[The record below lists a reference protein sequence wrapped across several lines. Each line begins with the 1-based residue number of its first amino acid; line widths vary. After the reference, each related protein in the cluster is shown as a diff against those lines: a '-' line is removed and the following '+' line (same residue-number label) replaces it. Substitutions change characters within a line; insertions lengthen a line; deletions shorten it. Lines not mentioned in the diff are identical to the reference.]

1 MSYSNINN
9 STLSRSFEST
19 NDNLRSRSNS
29 PAHTIGSKT
38 GSAFIQDSHS
48 ISSTKS
54 VKSYPRKGTTLANA
68 NLTVEEQNHL
78 EEVLSRFDKFRQ
90 IEDKRVRQ
98 LRQEMIDK
106 QKARIKNSESIGEG
120 RCNNCNT
127 LFVPLLQPAIRCVN
141 CHGDFCR
148 ICTEKLPNTNVVMC
162 KFCRFETLHKCKL
175 GVWFTEQLKQA
186 RASGRVRGVSGPEA
200 LRSSIQRIQREA
212 RSNTP
217 RSRGANAQEL
227 IQQHR
232 RLSDTFSFGNTN
244 ETNNFGKNDKSRS
257 MTLFYHKDG
266 VNEEPNKVSED
277 NQFLNRD
284 RDHSIFDNCS
294 KNNATE
300 DAVDEQLEVNHQ
312 DQHVGSTTTE
322 EKRQSSS
329 KPDKQSKS
337 LHNSQSLV
345 DSGYVP
351 QRTHSWIDD
360 ETDPTVDRH
369 HSSTPQLNQINMSK
383 EAKLHKQNPGFSSSE
398 CYSPSLGSDT
408 ASLMEKK
415 LNSSYTDLTPGK
427 IPITHQTNLDSEA
440 ESRTNLSVASGVY
453 PDSIQNPTKFNSVK
467 VLNVQDRRKSSSLN
481 EFDIIRMYDYEATPL
496 SKINETDANKA
507 REKGLNPAQSFRS
520 LFHIGLDKNHASHAS
535 TLSIYSERESS
546 YAHGIQISGEMLMAV
561 IYDDAYNTLRI
572 SIKQARNLAIADRKR
587 NITNPYVK
595 CYLLP
600 DRTKSSKRKTSYK
613 KATCNPV
620 YDEEFKYHILKQDLT
635 LRTLQVSVWHH
646 NALGLNLFLG
656 EIFLP
661 LTFHQFDQASHWYTL
676 GEHRFLPTVS
686 HLQVSR
692 GEIILAIKLVPGE
705 TGSNRG
711 EIHVWIKSA
720 RGLSASTDGMALKKD
735 NVDPYVKIYMLPGKE
750 KHSKQK
756 TKVVR
761 KNNNPE
767 WNQAIIYRDII
778 LNSLNEIGIEI
789 SVWDYDRF
797 SSNDFLGGCRINCGS
812 HNQSWLD
819 AMNAEKSAWLAMCE
833 RPNIW
838 IEATIQLRSSL
849 N

>member
-9 STLSRSFEST
+9 PTLSRYFDSS
-19 NDNLRSRSNS
+19 NDNIRSRSNS
-29 PAHTIGSKT
+29 PPQTIGSRT
-38 GSAFIQDSHS
+38 GSAFIPDSHS

-54 VKSYPRKGTTLANA
+54 VKSYPKKGTTLANA

-78 EEVLSRFDKFRQ
+78 EEVLARFDKFRQ
-90 IEDKRVRQ
+90 IEDTRVKQ
-98 LRQEMIDK
+98 LRQEMIEK
-106 QKARIKNSESIGEG
+106 QKVRIKKTESIGEG

-141 CHGDFCR
+141 CQGDFCR
-148 ICTEKLPNTNVVMC
+148 ICTEKLHNTNIVMC

-200 LRSSIQRIQREA
+200 LRSSMQRIQREA
-212 RSNTP
+212 KSGTLH
-217 RSRGANAQEL
+217 SRPANVQEL
-227 IQQHR
+227 
-232 RLSDTFSFGNTN
+232 N
-244 ETNNFGKNDKSRS
+244 
-257 MTLFYHKDG
+257 
-266 VNEEPNKVSED
+266 
-277 NQFLNRD
+277 
-284 RDHSIFDNCS
+284 
-294 KNNATE
+294 
-300 DAVDEQLEVNHQ
+300 
-312 DQHVGSTTTE
+312 
-322 EKRQSSS
+322 
-329 KPDKQSKS
+329 KQSKS

-360 ETDPTVDRH
+360 ETDPTVDKH
-369 HSSTPQLNQINMSK
+369 YSSTPQLHQSSISK
-383 EAKLHKQNPGFSSSE
+383 EPTLRKQNLGFTSSE
-398 CYSPSLGSDT
+398 YYSPSVGSDT
-408 ASLMEKK
+408 GLVPEKK
-415 LNSSYTDLTPGK
+415 LNSSYTDLIPTK
-427 IPITHQTNLDSEA
+427 IPVTHQKRPDIEA
-440 ESRTNLSVASGVY
+440 GSHSNLSVASETSHG
-453 PDSIQNPTKFNSVK
+453 
-467 VLNVQDRRKSSSLN
+467 SSL
-481 EFDIIRMYDYEATPL
+481 
-496 SKINETDANKA
+496 SV
-507 REKGLNPAQSFRS
+507 
-520 LFHIGLDKNHASHAS
+520 
-535 TLSIYSERESS
+535 YSERESS
-546 YAHGIQISGEMLMAV
+546 YSHGIQICGEMLMAV
-561 IYDDAYNTLRI
+561 FYDDAYNTLRI

-587 NITNPYVK
+587 NTTNPYVK

-600 DRTKSSKRKTSYK
+600 DRTKSSKRKTTHK

-620 YDEEFKYHILKQDLT
+620 FDEEFKYNILRQDLT
-635 LRTLQVSVWHH
+635 SRTLQVSVWHH

-676 GEHRFLPTVS
+676 GEHRLLPTIS
-686 HLQVSR
+686 HLQINR
-692 GEIILAIKLVPGE
+692 GEIVLAIKLVPGE

-720 RGLSASTDGMALKKD
+720 KGLCTSTDGIAPQKD

-750 KHSKQK
+750 KYSKQK

-778 LNSLNEIGIEI
+778 LSSLNEIGIEV

-812 HNQSWLD
+812 HNQPWLD
-819 AMNAEKSAWLAMCE
+819 ATNAEKSAWLAMCE

-838 IEATIQLRSSL
+838 IEATIQLRSNL

>member
-227 IQQHR
+227 
-232 RLSDTFSFGNTN
+232 T
-244 ETNNFGKNDKSRS
+244 
-257 MTLFYHKDG
+257 
-266 VNEEPNKVSED
+266 
-277 NQFLNRD
+277 
-284 RDHSIFDNCS
+284 
-294 KNNATE
+294 
-300 DAVDEQLEVNHQ
+300 
-312 DQHVGSTTTE
+312 TTTE

-440 ESRTNLSVASGVY
+440 ESRTNLSVASG
-453 PDSIQNPTKFNSVK
+453 
-467 VLNVQDRRKSSSLN
+467 
-481 EFDIIRMYDYEATPL
+481 
-496 SKINETDANKA
+496 
-507 REKGLNPAQSFRS
+507 
-520 LFHIGLDKNHASHAS
+520 ASHAS

>member
-9 STLSRSFEST
+9 PTLSRSFEST
-19 NDNLRSRSNS
+19 NDNFRSRSNS
-29 PAHTIGSKT
+29 PAHTIRSKT

-148 ICTEKLPNTNVVMC
+148 MCTEKLPNTNVVMC

-217 RSRGANAQEL
+217 RSRGANVQEL

-232 RLSDTFSFGNTN
+232 RLSGTFSFGNTT

-257 MTLFYHKDG
+257 MTLFYPKDE

-284 RDHSIFDNCS
+284 RDYSIFDNCS

-383 EAKLHKQNPGFSSSE
+383 EANLHKQNPGFSSSE

-415 LNSSYTDLTPGK
+415 INSSYTDLTPGK
-427 IPITHQTNLDSEA
+427 IPITHQKNLDSEA
-440 ESRTNLSVASGVY
+440 ESRTNLSVASG
-453 PDSIQNPTKFNSVK
+453 
-467 VLNVQDRRKSSSLN
+467 
-481 EFDIIRMYDYEATPL
+481 
-496 SKINETDANKA
+496 
-507 REKGLNPAQSFRS
+507 
-520 LFHIGLDKNHASHAS
+520 ASHAS
-535 TLSIYSERESS
+535 TLSIYSERELS

-600 DRTKSSKRKTSYK
+600 DRTKGSKRKTSYK

-812 HNQSWLD
+812 HNQPWLD

>member
-9 STLSRSFEST
+9 PTLSRSFEST
-19 NDNLRSRSNS
+19 NDNFRSRSNS
-29 PAHTIGSKT
+29 PAHTIRSKT

-90 IEDKRVRQ
+90 IEDKRVKQ

-148 ICTEKLPNTNVVMC
+148 MCTEKLPNTNVVMC

-217 RSRGANAQEL
+217 RSRGANVQEL

-232 RLSDTFSFGNTN
+232 RLSGTFSFGNTN

-257 MTLFYHKDG
+257 MTLFYPKDE

-284 RDHSIFDNCS
+284 RDYSIFDNCS

-337 LHNSQSLV
+337 LH
-345 DSGYVP
+345 
-351 QRTHSWIDD
+351 
-360 ETDPTVDRH
+360 
-369 HSSTPQLNQINMSK
+369 SSTPQLNQINMSK
-383 EAKLHKQNPGFSSSE
+383 EANLHKQNPGFSSSE

-427 IPITHQTNLDSEA
+427 IPITHQKNFDSEA

-507 REKGLNPAQSFRS
+507 REKGLNPAQSFS
-520 LFHIGLDKNHASHAS
+520 
-535 TLSIYSERESS
+535 
-546 YAHGIQISGEMLMAV
+546 
-561 IYDDAYNTLRI
+561 
-572 SIKQARNLAIADRKR
+572 
-587 NITNPYVK
+587 YVK

-600 DRTKSSKRKTSYK
+600 DRTKGSKRKTSYK

-692 GEIILAIKLVPGE
+692 GEIVLAIKLVPGE

-797 SSNDFLGGCRINCGS
+797 TSNDFLGGCRINCGS
-812 HNQSWLD
+812 HNQPWLD

>member
-1 MSYSNINN
+1 
-9 STLSRSFEST
+9 
-19 NDNLRSRSNS
+19 
-29 PAHTIGSKT
+29 
-38 GSAFIQDSHS
+38 
-48 ISSTKS
+48 
-54 VKSYPRKGTTLANA
+54 
-68 NLTVEEQNHL
+68 
-78 EEVLSRFDKFRQ
+78 
-90 IEDKRVRQ
+90 
-98 LRQEMIDK
+98 MIDK

-127 LFVPLLQPAIRCVN
+127 LFVPLLQPAIRCIN

-148 ICTEKLPNTNVVMC
+148 ICTEKLHNTNVVMC

-217 RSRGANAQEL
+217 RSRGANVQEL
-227 IQQHR
+227 I
-232 RLSDTFSFGNTN
+232 
-244 ETNNFGKNDKSRS
+244 
-257 MTLFYHKDG
+257 
-266 VNEEPNKVSED
+266 
-277 NQFLNRD
+277 
-284 RDHSIFDNCS
+284 
-294 KNNATE
+294 
-300 DAVDEQLEVNHQ
+300 
-312 DQHVGSTTTE
+312 TTTE

-369 HSSTPQLNQINMSK
+369 HSSTPQLHQINISK
-383 EAKLHKQNPGFSSSE
+383 EANLHKQNPGFSSSE

-408 ASLMEKK
+408 TSLTEKK
-415 LNSSYTDLTPGK
+415 LNSSYADLTPGK
-427 IPITHQTNLDSEA
+427 IPITHQKHLDSEA
-440 ESRTNLSVASGVY
+440 GSRTNLSIASG
-453 PDSIQNPTKFNSVK
+453 
-467 VLNVQDRRKSSSLN
+467 
-481 EFDIIRMYDYEATPL
+481 
-496 SKINETDANKA
+496 
-507 REKGLNPAQSFRS
+507 
-520 LFHIGLDKNHASHAS
+520 ASHAS
-535 TLSIYSERESS
+535 TLSVYSERESS
-546 YAHGIQISGEMLMAV
+546 YSHGIQISGEMLMAV
-561 IYDDAYNTLRI
+561 IYDDAYSTLKI

-600 DRTKSSKRKTSYK
+600 DRTKGSKRKTSYK

-620 YDEEFKYHILKQDLT
+620 YDEEFKYRILKQDLT

-661 LTFHQFDQASHWYTL
+661 LTFHQFDQASHWYKL

-686 HLQVSR
+686 HLQISR
-692 GEIILAIKLVPGE
+692 GEIVLAIKLVPGE
-705 TGSNRG
+705 TGNNRG

-750 KHSKQK
+750 KYSKQK

-812 HNQSWLD
+812 HDQPWLD

-838 IEATIQLRSSL
+838 IETTIQLRSSL

>member
-1 MSYSNINN
+1 
-9 STLSRSFEST
+9 
-19 NDNLRSRSNS
+19 
-29 PAHTIGSKT
+29 
-38 GSAFIQDSHS
+38 
-48 ISSTKS
+48 
-54 VKSYPRKGTTLANA
+54 
-68 NLTVEEQNHL
+68 
-78 EEVLSRFDKFRQ
+78 
-90 IEDKRVRQ
+90 
-98 LRQEMIDK
+98 MIDK

-217 RSRGANAQEL
+217 RSRGANVQEM

-232 RLSDTFSFGNTN
+232 RLSDTLCFGNTN
-244 ETNNFGKNDKSRS
+244 EINKFGKNDKTRS
-257 MTLFYHKDG
+257 MNLFYSKE
-266 VNEEPNKVSED
+266 VNEEPNKVSGD
-277 NQFLNRD
+277 KQFLNHD
-284 RDHSIFDNCS
+284 RDTSFFDNCS
-294 KNNATE
+294 KALSMNFLKNNAIK
-300 DAVDEQLEVNHQ
+300 DAVDGQPEVNHQ
-312 DQHVGSTTTE
+312 DQCVRCNTTE
-322 EKRQSSS
+322 EKHQSCS

-360 ETDPTVDRH
+360 ETGPTVDKH
-369 HSSTPQLNQINMSK
+369 HSSTPQLHQISMSK
-383 EAKLHKQNPGFSSSE
+383 DSNLHKQNPGFSSSE
-398 CYSPSLGSDT
+398 CYSPSLP
-408 ASLMEKK
+408 SLTEKK
-415 LNSSYTDLTPGK
+415 FNSSYTDLTPSK
-427 IPITHQTNLDSEA
+427 IPITHQKHLDSETG
-440 ESRTNLSVASGVY
+440 SRSNLSVASGVY
-453 PDSIQNPTKFNSVK
+453 PDNTQNPTKLNSVK

-481 EFDIIRMYDYEATPL
+481 ESDFIRVHNYEATSL
-496 SKINETDANKA
+496 SRVNEIDANKA
-507 REKGLNPAQSFRS
+507 CAKGLSPAQSFRS
-520 LFHIGLDKNHASHAS
+520 LFHVGLNKNHASHAS
-535 TLSIYSERESS
+535 SLSVYSERESC

-600 DRTKSSKRKTSYK
+600 DRTKGSKRKTSYK

-676 GEHRFLPTVS
+676 GEHRFLPTIS
-686 HLQVSR
+686 HLQISR
-692 GEIILAIKLVPGE
+692 GEIVLAIKLVPGE

-720 RGLSASTDGMALKKD
+720 KGLNASTDGMAPQKD

-750 KHSKQK
+750 KYSKQK

-812 HNQSWLD
+812 RNQPWLD
-819 AMNAEKSAWLAMCE
+819 AMDAEKSAWLAMCE

-838 IEATIQLRSSL
+838 IEATIQLRSNL

>member
-9 STLSRSFEST
+9 PTLSRSFEST
-19 NDNLRSRSNS
+19 NDDFRSRSNS

-38 GSAFIQDSHS
+38 GSAFIPDSHS

-127 LFVPLLQPAIRCVN
+127 LFVPLLQPAIRCIN

-148 ICTEKLPNTNVVMC
+148 ICTEKLHNTNVVMC

-217 RSRGANAQEL
+217 RSRGANVQEL

-232 RLSDTFSFGNTN
+232 RLSGTFSFGNTN

-257 MTLFYHKDG
+257 MSLFYPEDEKS
-266 VNEEPNKVSED
+266 NKVSGD

-284 RDHSIFDNCS
+284 RDTSILDKCS

-300 DAVDEQLEVNHQ
+300 DAADGQLEVNHQ
-312 DQHVGSTTTE
+312 DQRVGFTTTE

-369 HSSTPQLNQINMSK
+369 HSSTPQLHQINISK
-383 EAKLHKQNPGFSSSE
+383 EANLHKQNPGFSSSE

-408 ASLMEKK
+408 TSLTEKK
-415 LNSSYTDLTPGK
+415 LNSSYADLTPGK
-427 IPITHQTNLDSEA
+427 IPITHQKHLDSEA
-440 ESRTNLSVASGVY
+440 GSRTNLSIASG
-453 PDSIQNPTKFNSVK
+453 
-467 VLNVQDRRKSSSLN
+467 
-481 EFDIIRMYDYEATPL
+481 
-496 SKINETDANKA
+496 
-507 REKGLNPAQSFRS
+507 
-520 LFHIGLDKNHASHAS
+520 ASHAS
-535 TLSIYSERESS
+535 TLSVYSERESS
-546 YAHGIQISGEMLMAV
+546 YSHGIQISGEMLMAV
-561 IYDDAYNTLRI
+561 IYDDAYSTLKI

-600 DRTKSSKRKTSYK
+600 DRTKGSKRKTSYK

-620 YDEEFKYHILKQDLT
+620 YDEEFKYRILKQDLT

-661 LTFHQFDQASHWYTL
+661 LTFHQFDQASHWYKL

-686 HLQVSR
+686 HLQISR
-692 GEIILAIKLVPGE
+692 GEIVLAIKLVPGE
-705 TGSNRG
+705 TGNNRG

-750 KHSKQK
+750 KYSKQK

-812 HNQSWLD
+812 HDQPWLD

-838 IEATIQLRSSL
+838 IETTIQLRSSL

>member
-1 MSYSNINN
+1 
-9 STLSRSFEST
+9 
-19 NDNLRSRSNS
+19 
-29 PAHTIGSKT
+29 
-38 GSAFIQDSHS
+38 
-48 ISSTKS
+48 
-54 VKSYPRKGTTLANA
+54 
-68 NLTVEEQNHL
+68 
-78 EEVLSRFDKFRQ
+78 
-90 IEDKRVRQ
+90 
-98 LRQEMIDK
+98 
-106 QKARIKNSESIGEG
+106 
-120 RCNNCNT
+120 
-127 LFVPLLQPAIRCVN
+127 
-141 CHGDFCR
+141 
-148 ICTEKLPNTNVVMC
+148 
-162 KFCRFETLHKCKL
+162 
-175 GVWFTEQLKQA
+175 
-186 RASGRVRGVSGPEA
+186 
-200 LRSSIQRIQREA
+200 
-212 RSNTP
+212 
-217 RSRGANAQEL
+217 
-227 IQQHR
+227 
-232 RLSDTFSFGNTN
+232 
-244 ETNNFGKNDKSRS
+244 
-257 MTLFYHKDG
+257 
-266 VNEEPNKVSED
+266 
-277 NQFLNRD
+277 
-284 RDHSIFDNCS
+284 
-294 KNNATE
+294 
-300 DAVDEQLEVNHQ
+300 
-312 DQHVGSTTTE
+312 
-322 EKRQSSS
+322 
-329 KPDKQSKS
+329 
-337 LHNSQSLV
+337 
-345 DSGYVP
+345 
-351 QRTHSWIDD
+351 
-360 ETDPTVDRH
+360 
-369 HSSTPQLNQINMSK
+369 MSK
-383 EAKLHKQNPGFSSSE
+383 EANLHKQNPGFSSSE

-408 ASLMEKK
+408 ASLTEKK
-415 LNSSYTDLTPGK
+415 LNSSYTDLTRGK
-427 IPITHQTNLDSEA
+427 IPITHQKHLDSEA
-440 ESRTNLSVASGVY
+440 GSRTNLSVASGVY

-467 VLNVQDRRKSSSLN
+467 VVNVQDRRKSSSLN
-481 EFDIIRMYDYEATPL
+481 EFDIIRMYDYEAKPL
-496 SKINETDANKA
+496 SMINETDASKA
-507 REKGLNPAQSFRS
+507 RAKGLNPAQSFRS

-600 DRTKSSKRKTSYK
+600 DRTKGSKRKTSYK

-686 HLQVSR
+686 HLQISR
-692 GEIILAIKLVPGE
+692 GEIVLAIKLVPGE

-735 NVDPYVKIYMLPGKE
+735 NVDPYVKIYILPGKE
-750 KHSKQK
+750 KYSKQK

-761 KNNNPE
+761 RNNNPE

-812 HNQSWLD
+812 HNQPWLD
-819 AMNAEKSAWLAMCE
+819 AVNAEKSAWLAMCE

>member
-9 STLSRSFEST
+9 PILSRPFEST
-19 NDNLRSRSNS
+19 KDNFRSRSNS
-29 PAHTIGSKT
+29 PAHNIGSKT
-38 GSAFIQDSHS
+38 GSAFIPDSHS
-48 ISSTKS
+48 IGSTKS
-54 VKSYPRKGTTLANA
+54 IKSYPRKGTTLANA

-90 IEDKRVRQ
+90 IEDRRVKQ

-217 RSRGANAQEL
+217 RSRGANVQEM
-227 IQQHR
+227 
-232 RLSDTFSFGNTN
+232 SN
-244 ETNNFGKNDKSRS
+244 
-257 MTLFYHKDG
+257 
-266 VNEEPNKVSED
+266 
-277 NQFLNRD
+277 
-284 RDHSIFDNCS
+284 
-294 KNNATE
+294 
-300 DAVDEQLEVNHQ
+300 
-312 DQHVGSTTTE
+312 TTE
-322 EKRQSSS
+322 EKHQSCS

-360 ETDPTVDRH
+360 ETGPTVDKH
-369 HSSTPQLNQINMSK
+369 HSSTPQLHQISMSK
-383 EAKLHKQNPGFSSSE
+383 DSNLHKQNPGFSSSE
-398 CYSPSLGSDT
+398 CYSPSLP
-408 ASLMEKK
+408 SLTEKK
-415 LNSSYTDLTPGK
+415 FNSSYTDLTPSK
-427 IPITHQTNLDSEA
+427 IPITHQKHLDSETG
-440 ESRTNLSVASGVY
+440 SRSNLSVASG
-453 PDSIQNPTKFNSVK
+453 
-467 VLNVQDRRKSSSLN
+467 
-481 EFDIIRMYDYEATPL
+481 
-496 SKINETDANKA
+496 
-507 REKGLNPAQSFRS
+507 
-520 LFHIGLDKNHASHAS
+520 ASHAS
-535 TLSIYSERESS
+535 SLSVYSERESC

-600 DRTKSSKRKTSYK
+600 DRTKGSKRKTSYK

-676 GEHRFLPTVS
+676 GEHRFLPTIS
-686 HLQVSR
+686 HLQISR
-692 GEIILAIKLVPGE
+692 GEIVLAIKLVPGE

-720 RGLSASTDGMALKKD
+720 KGLNASTDGMAPQKD

-750 KHSKQK
+750 KYSKQK

-812 HNQSWLD
+812 RNQPWLD
-819 AMNAEKSAWLAMCE
+819 AMDAEKSAWLAMCE

-838 IEATIQLRSSL
+838 IEATIQLRSNL

>member
-1 MSYSNINN
+1 
-9 STLSRSFEST
+9 
-19 NDNLRSRSNS
+19 
-29 PAHTIGSKT
+29 
-38 GSAFIQDSHS
+38 
-48 ISSTKS
+48 
-54 VKSYPRKGTTLANA
+54 
-68 NLTVEEQNHL
+68 
-78 EEVLSRFDKFRQ
+78 
-90 IEDKRVRQ
+90 
-98 LRQEMIDK
+98 MIDK

-148 ICTEKLPNTNVVMC
+148 MCTEKLPNTNVVMC

-217 RSRGANAQEL
+217 RSRGANVQEL
-227 IQQHR
+227 
-232 RLSDTFSFGNTN
+232 T
-244 ETNNFGKNDKSRS
+244 
-257 MTLFYHKDG
+257 
-266 VNEEPNKVSED
+266 
-277 NQFLNRD
+277 
-284 RDHSIFDNCS
+284 
-294 KNNATE
+294 
-300 DAVDEQLEVNHQ
+300 
-312 DQHVGSTTTE
+312 TTTE

-383 EAKLHKQNPGFSSSE
+383 EANLHKQNPGFSSSE

-415 LNSSYTDLTPGK
+415 INSSYTDLTPGK
-427 IPITHQTNLDSEA
+427 IPITHQKNLDSEA

-535 TLSIYSERESS
+535 TLSIYSERELS

-600 DRTKSSKRKTSYK
+600 DRTKGSKRKTSYK

-812 HNQSWLD
+812 HNQPWLD

>member
-9 STLSRSFEST
+9 PTLSRPFEST
-19 NDNLRSRSNS
+19 NDNFRSRSNS
-29 PAHTIGSKT
+29 PAHNIGSKT
-38 GSAFIQDSHS
+38 GSAFIPDSLS
-48 ISSTKS
+48 IGSTKS
-54 VKSYPRKGTTLANA
+54 IKSYPRKGTTLANA

-90 IEDKRVRQ
+90 IEDKRVKQ

-212 RSNTP
+212 RSSAP
-217 RSRGANAQEL
+217 RSRGANVQEI

-232 RLSDTFSFGNTN
+232 RLSDTLCFGNTN
-244 ETNNFGKNDKSRS
+244 EINKFGKNDKTRS
-257 MTLFYHKDG
+257 MSLFYSKE
-266 VNEEPNKVSED
+266 VNEEPNKVSGD

-284 RDHSIFDNCS
+284 RDTSFFDNCS
-294 KNNATE
+294 EALSMNFLKNNAIE
-300 DAVDEQLEVNHQ
+300 DAVDGQPEVNHQ
-312 DQHVGSTTTE
+312 DQCVRCNTTE
-322 EKRQSSS
+322 EKHQSSS

-360 ETDPTVDRH
+360 ETGPTVDKH
-369 HSSTPQLNQINMSK
+369 HSSTPQLHQISMSK
-383 EAKLHKQNPGFSSSE
+383 ESNLHKQNPGFSSSE
-398 CYSPSLGSDT
+398 CYSPSLP
-408 ASLMEKK
+408 SLTEKK
-415 LNSSYTDLTPGK
+415 FNSSYTDLTPSK
-427 IPITHQTNLDSEA
+427 IPITHQKHLDSETG
-440 ESRTNLSVASGVY
+440 SRSNLSVASG
-453 PDSIQNPTKFNSVK
+453 
-467 VLNVQDRRKSSSLN
+467 
-481 EFDIIRMYDYEATPL
+481 
-496 SKINETDANKA
+496 
-507 REKGLNPAQSFRS
+507 
-520 LFHIGLDKNHASHAS
+520 ASHAS
-535 TLSIYSERESS
+535 SLSVYSERESC

-600 DRTKSSKRKTSYK
+600 DRTKGSKRKTSYK

-686 HLQVSR
+686 HLQISR
-692 GEIILAIKLVPGE
+692 GEIVLAIKLVPGE

-720 RGLSASTDGMALKKD
+720 KGLNASTDGMAPQKD

-750 KHSKQK
+750 KYSKQK

-812 HNQSWLD
+812 RNQPWLD

-838 IEATIQLRSSL
+838 IEATIQLRSNL

>member
-9 STLSRSFEST
+9 PTLSRYFDSS
-19 NDNLRSRSNS
+19 NDNIRSRSNS
-29 PAHTIGSKT
+29 PPQTIGSRT
-38 GSAFIQDSHS
+38 GSAFIPDSHS

-54 VKSYPRKGTTLANA
+54 VKSYPKKGTTLANA

-78 EEVLSRFDKFRQ
+78 EEVLARFDKFRQ
-90 IEDKRVRQ
+90 IEDTRVKQ
-98 LRQEMIDK
+98 LRQEMIEK
-106 QKARIKNSESIGEG
+106 QKVRIKKTESIGEG

-141 CHGDFCR
+141 CQGDFCR
-148 ICTEKLPNTNVVMC
+148 ICTEKLHNTNIVMC

-200 LRSSIQRIQREA
+200 LRSSMQRIQREA
-212 RSNTP
+212 KSGTLH
-217 RSRGANAQEL
+217 SRPANVQEL
-227 IQQHR
+227 
-232 RLSDTFSFGNTN
+232 N
-244 ETNNFGKNDKSRS
+244 
-257 MTLFYHKDG
+257 
-266 VNEEPNKVSED
+266 
-277 NQFLNRD
+277 
-284 RDHSIFDNCS
+284 
-294 KNNATE
+294 
-300 DAVDEQLEVNHQ
+300 
-312 DQHVGSTTTE
+312 
-322 EKRQSSS
+322 
-329 KPDKQSKS
+329 KQSKS

-360 ETDPTVDRH
+360 ETDPTVDKH
-369 HSSTPQLNQINMSK
+369 YSSTPQLHQSSISK
-383 EAKLHKQNPGFSSSE
+383 EPTLRKQNLGFTSSE
-398 CYSPSLGSDT
+398 YYSPSVGSDT
-408 ASLMEKK
+408 GLVPEKK
-415 LNSSYTDLTPGK
+415 LNSSYTDLIPTK
-427 IPITHQTNLDSEA
+427 IPVTHQKRPDIEA
-440 ESRTNLSVASGVY
+440 GSHSNLSVASEVY
-453 PDSIQNPTKFNSVK
+453 PDSIQTPTKINSVK
-467 VLNVQDRRKSSSLN
+467 VLNVQDRRKSTSLN
-481 EFDIIRMYDYEATPL
+481 ESDLVHIHDCESTPL
-496 SKINETDANKA
+496 SRINETNTNEANA
-507 REKGLNPAQSFRS
+507 KGLSPAQSFRS
-520 LFHIGLDKNHASHAS
+520 LFHIKLDKNHTSHGS
-535 TLSIYSERESS
+535 SLSVYSERESS
-546 YAHGIQISGEMLMAV
+546 YSHGIQICGEMLMAV
-561 IYDDAYNTLRI
+561 FYDDAYNTLRI

-587 NITNPYVK
+587 NTTNPYVK

-600 DRTKSSKRKTSYK
+600 DRTKSSKRKTTHK

-620 YDEEFKYHILKQDLT
+620 FDEEFKYNILRQDLT
-635 LRTLQVSVWHH
+635 SRTLQVSVWHH

-676 GEHRFLPTVS
+676 GEHRLLPTIS
-686 HLQVSR
+686 HLQINR
-692 GEIILAIKLVPGE
+692 GEIVLAIKLVPGE

-720 RGLSASTDGMALKKD
+720 KGLCTSTDGIAPQKD

-750 KHSKQK
+750 KYSKQK

-778 LNSLNEIGIEI
+778 LSSLNEIGIEV

-812 HNQSWLD
+812 HNQPWLD
-819 AMNAEKSAWLAMCE
+819 ATNAEKSAWLAMCE

-838 IEATIQLRSSL
+838 IEATIQLRSNL

>member
-9 STLSRSFEST
+9 PTLSRSFEST
-19 NDNLRSRSNS
+19 NDNFRSRSNS

-106 QKARIKNSESIGEG
+106 QKARIKKSESIGEG

-217 RSRGANAQEL
+217 RSRGANVQEL
-227 IQQHR
+227 
-232 RLSDTFSFGNTN
+232 T
-244 ETNNFGKNDKSRS
+244 
-257 MTLFYHKDG
+257 
-266 VNEEPNKVSED
+266 
-277 NQFLNRD
+277 
-284 RDHSIFDNCS
+284 
-294 KNNATE
+294 
-300 DAVDEQLEVNHQ
+300 
-312 DQHVGSTTTE
+312 TTTE

-369 HSSTPQLNQINMSK
+369 HSSTPQLHQINMSK
-383 EAKLHKQNPGFSSSE
+383 EANLHKQNPGFSSSE

-427 IPITHQTNLDSEA
+427 IPITHQKHLDSEA

-496 SKINETDANKA
+496 SRINETDANKA

-600 DRTKSSKRKTSYK
+600 DRTKGSKRKTSYK

-656 EIFLP
+656 EVFLP

-692 GEIILAIKLVPGE
+692 GEIVLAIKLVPGE

-750 KHSKQK
+750 KYSKQK

-789 SVWDYDRF
+789 SVWNYDRF

-812 HNQSWLD
+812 HNQPWLD

-833 RPNIW
+833 RPSIW

>member
-9 STLSRSFEST
+9 PTLSRSFEST
-19 NDNLRSRSNS
+19 NDNFRSRSNS
-29 PAHTIGSKT
+29 PAHTIRSKT

-148 ICTEKLPNTNVVMC
+148 MCTEKLPNTNVVMC

-217 RSRGANAQEL
+217 RSRGANVQEL
-227 IQQHR
+227 
-232 RLSDTFSFGNTN
+232 T
-244 ETNNFGKNDKSRS
+244 
-257 MTLFYHKDG
+257 
-266 VNEEPNKVSED
+266 
-277 NQFLNRD
+277 
-284 RDHSIFDNCS
+284 
-294 KNNATE
+294 
-300 DAVDEQLEVNHQ
+300 
-312 DQHVGSTTTE
+312 TTTE

-383 EAKLHKQNPGFSSSE
+383 EANLHKQNPGFSSSE

-415 LNSSYTDLTPGK
+415 INSSYTDLTPGK
-427 IPITHQTNLDSEA
+427 IPITHQKNLDSEA
-440 ESRTNLSVASGVY
+440 ESRTNLSVASG
-453 PDSIQNPTKFNSVK
+453 
-467 VLNVQDRRKSSSLN
+467 
-481 EFDIIRMYDYEATPL
+481 
-496 SKINETDANKA
+496 
-507 REKGLNPAQSFRS
+507 
-520 LFHIGLDKNHASHAS
+520 ASHAS
-535 TLSIYSERESS
+535 TLSIYSERELS

-600 DRTKSSKRKTSYK
+600 DRTKGSKRKTSYK

-735 NVDPYVKIYMLPGKE
+735 NVDPYVKISYII
-750 KHSKQK
+750 K
-756 TKVVR
+756 TLVLCA
-761 KNNNPE
+761 
-767 WNQAIIYRDII
+767 QSTIH
-778 LNSLNEIGIEI
+778 
-789 SVWDYDRF
+789 
-797 SSNDFLGGCRINCGS
+797 FL
-812 HNQSWLD
+812 
-819 AMNAEKSAWLAMCE
+819 
-833 RPNIW
+833 
-838 IEATIQLRSSL
+838 
-849 N
+849 

>member
-9 STLSRSFEST
+9 PILSRPFEST
-19 NDNLRSRSNS
+19 KDNFRSRSNS
-29 PAHTIGSKT
+29 PAHNIGSKT
-38 GSAFIQDSHS
+38 GSAFIPDSHS
-48 ISSTKS
+48 IGSTKS
-54 VKSYPRKGTTLANA
+54 IKSYPRKGTTLANA

-90 IEDKRVRQ
+90 IEDRRVKQ

-217 RSRGANAQEL
+217 RSRGANVQEM
-227 IQQHR
+227 
-232 RLSDTFSFGNTN
+232 SN
-244 ETNNFGKNDKSRS
+244 
-257 MTLFYHKDG
+257 
-266 VNEEPNKVSED
+266 
-277 NQFLNRD
+277 
-284 RDHSIFDNCS
+284 
-294 KNNATE
+294 
-300 DAVDEQLEVNHQ
+300 
-312 DQHVGSTTTE
+312 TTE
-322 EKRQSSS
+322 EKHQSCS

-360 ETDPTVDRH
+360 ETGPTVDKH
-369 HSSTPQLNQINMSK
+369 HSSTPQLHQISMSK
-383 EAKLHKQNPGFSSSE
+383 DSNLHKQNPGFSSSE
-398 CYSPSLGSDT
+398 CYSPSLP
-408 ASLMEKK
+408 SLTEKK
-415 LNSSYTDLTPGK
+415 FNSSYTDLTPSK
-427 IPITHQTNLDSEA
+427 IPITHQKHLDSETG
-440 ESRTNLSVASGVY
+440 SRSNLSVASG
-453 PDSIQNPTKFNSVK
+453 
-467 VLNVQDRRKSSSLN
+467 
-481 EFDIIRMYDYEATPL
+481 
-496 SKINETDANKA
+496 
-507 REKGLNPAQSFRS
+507 
-520 LFHIGLDKNHASHAS
+520 ASHAS
-535 TLSIYSERESS
+535 SLSVYSERESC

-600 DRTKSSKRKTSYK
+600 DRTKGSKRKTSYK

-676 GEHRFLPTVS
+676 GEHRFLPTIS
-686 HLQVSR
+686 HLQISR
-692 GEIILAIKLVPGE
+692 GEIVLAIKLVPGE

-720 RGLSASTDGMALKKD
+720 KGLNASTDGMAPQKD
-735 NVDPYVKIYMLPGKE
+735 NVDPYVKMYV
-750 KHSKQK
+750 H
-756 TKVVR
+756 VR
-761 KNNNPE
+761 NFLE
-767 WNQAIIYRDII
+767 W
-778 LNSLNEIGIEI
+778 
-789 SVWDYDRF
+789 F
-797 SSNDFLGGCRINCGS
+797 SYI
-812 HNQSWLD
+812 
-819 AMNAEKSAWLAMCE
+819 
-833 RPNIW
+833 
-838 IEATIQLRSSL
+838 
-849 N
+849 

>member
-227 IQQHR
+227 
-232 RLSDTFSFGNTN
+232 T
-244 ETNNFGKNDKSRS
+244 
-257 MTLFYHKDG
+257 
-266 VNEEPNKVSED
+266 
-277 NQFLNRD
+277 
-284 RDHSIFDNCS
+284 
-294 KNNATE
+294 
-300 DAVDEQLEVNHQ
+300 
-312 DQHVGSTTTE
+312 TTTE

>member
-9 STLSRSFEST
+9 PTLSRSFEST
-19 NDNLRSRSNS
+19 NDNFRSRSNS
-29 PAHTIGSKT
+29 PAHTIRSKT
-38 GSAFIQDSHS
+38 GSAFFQDSHS

-148 ICTEKLPNTNVVMC
+148 MCTEKLPNTNVVMC

-217 RSRGANAQEL
+217 RSRGANVQEL
-227 IQQHR
+227 
-232 RLSDTFSFGNTN
+232 T
-244 ETNNFGKNDKSRS
+244 
-257 MTLFYHKDG
+257 
-266 VNEEPNKVSED
+266 
-277 NQFLNRD
+277 
-284 RDHSIFDNCS
+284 
-294 KNNATE
+294 
-300 DAVDEQLEVNHQ
+300 
-312 DQHVGSTTTE
+312 TTTE

-383 EAKLHKQNPGFSSSE
+383 EANLHKQNPGFSSSE

-427 IPITHQTNLDSEA
+427 IPITHQKNLDSEA

-496 SKINETDANKA
+496 SKINETDADKA

-546 YAHGIQISGEMLMAV
+546 YGHGIQISGEMLMAV

-600 DRTKSSKRKTSYK
+600 DRTKGSKRKTSYK

-686 HLQVSR
+686 HLQISR
-692 GEIILAIKLVPGE
+692 GEIVLAIKLVPGE

-812 HNQSWLD
+812 HNQPWLD

-838 IEATIQLRSSL
+838 IEVTIQLRSSL

>member
-9 STLSRSFEST
+9 PTLSRSFEST
-19 NDNLRSRSNS
+19 NDNFRSRSNS
-29 PAHTIGSKT
+29 PAHTIRSKT

-148 ICTEKLPNTNVVMC
+148 MCTEKLPNTNVVMC

-217 RSRGANAQEL
+217 RSRGANVQEL
-227 IQQHR
+227 
-232 RLSDTFSFGNTN
+232 T
-244 ETNNFGKNDKSRS
+244 
-257 MTLFYHKDG
+257 
-266 VNEEPNKVSED
+266 
-277 NQFLNRD
+277 
-284 RDHSIFDNCS
+284 
-294 KNNATE
+294 
-300 DAVDEQLEVNHQ
+300 
-312 DQHVGSTTTE
+312 TTTE

-337 LHNSQSLV
+337 LH
-345 DSGYVP
+345 
-351 QRTHSWIDD
+351 
-360 ETDPTVDRH
+360 
-369 HSSTPQLNQINMSK
+369 SSTPQLNQINMSK
-383 EAKLHKQNPGFSSSE
+383 EANLHKQNPGFSSSE

-427 IPITHQTNLDSEA
+427 IPITHQKNLDSEA

-600 DRTKSSKRKTSYK
+600 DRTKGSKRKTSYK

-692 GEIILAIKLVPGE
+692 GEIVLAIKLVPGE

-720 RGLSASTDGMALKKD
+720 RGLSASTDGMAVKKD

-812 HNQSWLD
+812 HNQPWLD

>member
-9 STLSRSFEST
+9 PTLSRSFEST
-19 NDNLRSRSNS
+19 NDNFRSRSNS

-106 QKARIKNSESIGEG
+106 QKARIKKSESIGEG

-217 RSRGANAQEL
+217 RSRGANVQEL
-227 IQQHR
+227 
-232 RLSDTFSFGNTN
+232 T
-244 ETNNFGKNDKSRS
+244 
-257 MTLFYHKDG
+257 
-266 VNEEPNKVSED
+266 
-277 NQFLNRD
+277 
-284 RDHSIFDNCS
+284 
-294 KNNATE
+294 
-300 DAVDEQLEVNHQ
+300 
-312 DQHVGSTTTE
+312 TTTE

-369 HSSTPQLNQINMSK
+369 HSSTPQLHQINMSK
-383 EAKLHKQNPGFSSSE
+383 EANLHKQNPGFSSSE

-427 IPITHQTNLDSEA
+427 IPITHQKHLDSEA
-440 ESRTNLSVASGVY
+440 ESRTNLSVASG
-453 PDSIQNPTKFNSVK
+453 
-467 VLNVQDRRKSSSLN
+467 
-481 EFDIIRMYDYEATPL
+481 
-496 SKINETDANKA
+496 
-507 REKGLNPAQSFRS
+507 
-520 LFHIGLDKNHASHAS
+520 ASHAS

-600 DRTKSSKRKTSYK
+600 DRTKGSKRKTSYK

-656 EIFLP
+656 EVFLP

-692 GEIILAIKLVPGE
+692 GEIVLAIKLVPGE

-750 KHSKQK
+750 KYSKQK

-789 SVWDYDRF
+789 SVWNYDRF

-812 HNQSWLD
+812 HNQPWLD

-833 RPNIW
+833 RPSIW

>member
-9 STLSRSFEST
+9 PTLSRPFEST
-19 NDNLRSRSNS
+19 NDNFRSRSNS
-29 PAHTIGSKT
+29 PAHNIGSKT
-38 GSAFIQDSHS
+38 GSAFIPDSLS
-48 ISSTKS
+48 IGSTKS
-54 VKSYPRKGTTLANA
+54 IKSYPRKGTTLANA

-90 IEDKRVRQ
+90 IEDKRVKQ

-186 RASGRVRGVSGPEA
+186 RTSGRVRGVSGPEA

-212 RSNTP
+212 RSSAP
-217 RSRGANAQEL
+217 RSRGANVQE
-227 IQQHR
+227 I
-232 RLSDTFSFGNTN
+232 SN
-244 ETNNFGKNDKSRS
+244 
-257 MTLFYHKDG
+257 
-266 VNEEPNKVSED
+266 
-277 NQFLNRD
+277 
-284 RDHSIFDNCS
+284 
-294 KNNATE
+294 
-300 DAVDEQLEVNHQ
+300 
-312 DQHVGSTTTE
+312 TTE
-322 EKRQSSS
+322 EKHQSSS

-360 ETDPTVDRH
+360 ETGPTVDKH
-369 HSSTPQLNQINMSK
+369 HSSTPQLHQISMSK
-383 EAKLHKQNPGFSSSE
+383 ESNLHKQNPGFSSSE
-398 CYSPSLGSDT
+398 CYSPSLP
-408 ASLMEKK
+408 SLTEKK
-415 LNSSYTDLTPGK
+415 FNSSYTDLTPSK
-427 IPITHQTNLDSEA
+427 IPITHQKHLDSETG
-440 ESRTNLSVASGVY
+440 SRSNLSVASG
-453 PDSIQNPTKFNSVK
+453 
-467 VLNVQDRRKSSSLN
+467 
-481 EFDIIRMYDYEATPL
+481 
-496 SKINETDANKA
+496 
-507 REKGLNPAQSFRS
+507 
-520 LFHIGLDKNHASHAS
+520 ASHAS
-535 TLSIYSERESS
+535 SLSVYSERESC

-600 DRTKSSKRKTSYK
+600 DRTKGSKRKTSYK

-686 HLQVSR
+686 HLQISR
-692 GEIILAIKLVPGE
+692 GEIVLAIKLVPGE

-720 RGLSASTDGMALKKD
+720 KGLNASTDGMAPQKD

-750 KHSKQK
+750 KYSKQK

-812 HNQSWLD
+812 RNQPWLD

-838 IEATIQLRSSL
+838 IEATIQLRSNL

>member
-9 STLSRSFEST
+9 PTLSRSFEST
-19 NDNLRSRSNS
+19 NDNFRSRSNS
-29 PAHTIGSKT
+29 PAHTIRSKT

-148 ICTEKLPNTNVVMC
+148 MCTEKLPNTNVVMC

-217 RSRGANAQEL
+217 RSRGANVQEL
-227 IQQHR
+227 
-232 RLSDTFSFGNTN
+232 T
-244 ETNNFGKNDKSRS
+244 
-257 MTLFYHKDG
+257 
-266 VNEEPNKVSED
+266 
-277 NQFLNRD
+277 
-284 RDHSIFDNCS
+284 
-294 KNNATE
+294 
-300 DAVDEQLEVNHQ
+300 
-312 DQHVGSTTTE
+312 TTTE

-383 EAKLHKQNPGFSSSE
+383 EANLHKQNPGFSSSE

-415 LNSSYTDLTPGK
+415 INSSYTDLTPGK
-427 IPITHQTNLDSEA
+427 IPITHQKNLDSEA

-535 TLSIYSERESS
+535 TLSIYSERELS

-600 DRTKSSKRKTSYK
+600 DRTKGSKRKTSYK

-812 HNQSWLD
+812 HNQPWLD